1 MKKNDGVTLVELVV
15 VITIIGILAVALGFS
30 FQGWLGGYKIEKQT
44 KEMYVDLMNGRA
56 RAMQRNRAHFVT
68 LATTQY
74 TIYEDTNPDPDGDG
88 NLQTASD
95 SPLPALTKEAEEL
108 RGYKLNWTGSGTTI
122 TFDTRGL
129 ASPNGSLWLDTDPA
143 MPSCCY
149 DNSCSVVDRYK
160 CIYPDYNCIVVF
172 STRINIGKWN
182 ATTSDCDAK

>member
-30 FQGWLGGYKIEKQT
+30 FQGWLGGYKIEKQA
-44 KEMYVDLMNGRA
+44 KEMYVDLMNA
-56 RAMQRNRAHFVT
+56 RVKAMQRNRTHFI
-68 LATTQY
+68 AIAAANY
-74 TIYEDTNPDPDGDG
+74 SAYEDTNPPPDGDG
-88 NLQTASD
+88 NLQIASD
-95 SPLPALTKEAEEL
+95 TLLPAFPKTLT
-108 RGYKLNWTGSGTTI
+108 GYILNWTGSGTTI

-149 DNSCSVVDRYK
+149 DNSCSVADRYK
-160 CIYPDYNCIVVF
+160 CIYPDYNCIVLF